1 MTAPLRLIFMGTPA
15 IAVPVL
21 AALLAAGHD
30 IAAVYTQPP
39 RPAGR
44 GKALRPSP
52 LQEFAQARGLGV
64 RHPAT
69 LKDPADQQALA
80 ALNADAAVV
89 IAYGLLLP
97 RPVLAAPR
105 LGCFNL
111 HASLLPRW
119 RGAAPI
125 ERAILAG
132 DSETGMCVMGME
144 AGLDA
149 GPVYAVQA
157 VPIGPRTTS
166 GDLRVTLGDL
176 GARMMVEAL
185 PGIDAGRLHPVPQP
199 VQGVTYAQ
207 KIDKGEGRID
217 WRLPAAALDRLVRAL
232 GEAPGTW
239 FDLAGERVKVLAAE
253 TADGSGTPGTLLD
266 DTLTIACG
274 AGALRLLRVQR
285 PGKGAVDARA
295 FLNGARLAPGAMLA

>member
-44 GKALRPSP
+44 GKTLRPSP
-52 LQEFAQARGLGV
+52 VQEFAQARGLGV

-69 LKDPADQQALA
+69 LKDPVDQQALA

-144 AGLDA
+144 AGLDT

-185 PGIDAGRLHPVPQP
+185 SGIDAGRLHPVPQP

-217 WRLPAAALDRLVRAL
+217 WRLPAADLDRLVRAL

-253 TADGSGTPGTLLD
+253 TVDGSGTPGTLLD
-266 DTLTIACG
+266 DTLAIACG

-285 PGKGAVDARA
+285 PGKGPVDARA
-295 FLNGARLAPGAMLA
+295 FLNGARLVPGAMLV

>member
-15 IAVPVL
+15 VAVPVL

-44 GKALRPSP
+44 GKTLRPSP
-52 LQEFAQARGLGV
+52 VQEFAQARGLGV

-69 LKDPADQQALA
+69 LKDPVDQQALA

-144 AGLDA
+144 VGLDT

-166 GDLRVTLGDL
+166 RDLRVTLGDL

-185 PGIDAGRLHPVPQP
+185 SGIDAGRLHPVPQP

-217 WRLPAAALDRLVRAL
+217 WRLPAADLDRLVRAL

-253 TADGSGTPGTLLD
+253 TVDGSGTPGTLLD
-266 DTLTIACG
+266 DTLAIACG

-285 PGKGAVDARA
+285 PGKGPVDARA
-295 FLNGARLAPGAMLA
+295 FLNGARLVPGARLV